1 MATMPMRR
9 ARRRFERLVARA
21 MRPSRRSARWAD
33 QPWVWPVVAVGA
45 SLIPIAVWLVAW
57 YVPLSGTS
65 SPKVAEAPPA
75 APEPVTAPAPERSD
89 PRPDEARRAHL
100 KQLQPVLRAE
110 AEKISEVARRISAYE
125 GGKGISKD
133 HTGKGS

>member
-1 MATMPMRR
+1 TMPMRR

-33 QPWVWPVVAVGA
+33 KPWVWPVVVVGA

-65 SPKVAEAPPA
+65 SPKVAAAPPA
-75 APEPVTAPAPERSD
+75 APEPGTAPAPD
-89 PRPDEARRAHL
+89 TTNPRPDEARRAPL
-100 KQLQPVLRAE
+100 RQLQPALRAE
-110 AEKISEVARRISAYE
+110 AAAIPEVARRS
-125 GGKGISKD
+125 G
-133 HTGKGS
+133 